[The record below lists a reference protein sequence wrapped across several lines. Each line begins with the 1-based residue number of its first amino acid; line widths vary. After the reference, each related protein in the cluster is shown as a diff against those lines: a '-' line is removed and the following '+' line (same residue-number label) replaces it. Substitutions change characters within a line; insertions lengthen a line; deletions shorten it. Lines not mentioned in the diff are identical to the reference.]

1 MPRLLL
7 QHSRRA
13 LDMQFVYRL
22 RTSVSMLLLLL
33 LTFLLPTRGL
43 RHLSSCR

>member
-1 MPRLLL
+1 MPRLLFER
-7 QHSRRA
+7 SRRV

-33 LTFLLPTRGL
+33 LTFLLRRRDYL
-43 RHLSSCR
+43 I